1 MRYYLDTNMLVFIL
15 LNPKS
20 DDISRE
26 AADIIFDYSNIL
38 YASSVAVNEL
48 ILLYKTGK
56 VTLSDCK
63 SAEDIIS
70 GMKRYGIEI
79 VYYNQYHLEKY
90 IALDL
95 IDGHKDMN
103 DHAIIAQAIA
113 DKIPLVSSD
122 TKFHCYTGQGLDF
135 VFNRR

>member
-15 LNPKS
+15 SDSDS

-26 AADIIFDYSNIL
+26 VYDIITDYSNML

-48 ILLYKTGK
+48 VLLYKIGK
-56 VTLSDCK
+56 VGLEDCK
-63 SAEDIIS
+63 SVKDIIP

-95 IDGHKDMN
+95 ADGHKDMN
-103 DHAIIAQAIA
+103 DHAIIAQAIV

>member
-15 LNPKS
+15 LNSK

-26 AADIIFDYSNIL
+26 VDDIVFDYSNML

-48 ILLYKTGK
+48 MLLYKIGK
-56 VTLSDCK
+56 VELEDCK
-63 SAEDIIS
+63 SAEDIIP
-70 GMKRYGIEI
+70 GLKRCSIEI
-79 VYYNQYHLEKY
+79 VYYNQYHLAKY
-90 IALDL
+90 AALEIA
-95 IDGHKDMN
+95 DGHKDMN
-103 DHAIIAQAIA
+103 DHAIIAQAIV

>member
-1 MRYYLDTNMLVFIL
+1 M
-15 LNPKS
+15 
-20 DDISRE
+20 
-26 AADIIFDYSNIL
+26 
-38 YASSVAVNEL
+38 AVNEL

-63 SAEDIIS
+63 SVEDIIS
-70 GMKRYGIEI
+70 GMKGYGIEI

-90 IALDL
+90 IALKL
-95 IDGHKDMN
+95 ADGHKDMN